1 MSGTAMRTATVV
13 IAIFAAVVSVANIVS
28 SQQINSMLNDQK
40 ASKPVLMKDRLSLGM
55 SMSLHNLE
63 RPSVM
68 PSFESY
74 RIGPWMTSVEMSDT
88 MKADMALLFD
98 SVEQVVANVRSVNCS
113 SVSDENFMFTAMKNG
128 KLEYG
133 SYCLRQF
140 DAAARPADGA
150 WVPKSVGTVTMLDV
164 E

>member
-1 MSGTAMRTATVV
+1 MSGTAMRTVTIV

-28 SQQINSMLNDQK
+28 TQQINSMVKDQQ
-40 ASKPVLMKDRLSLGM
+40 ASTPVLMNDLFSMGLG
-55 SMSLHNLE
+55 MSLHNLE
-63 RPSVM
+63 RPNVM

-74 RIGPWMTSVEMSDT
+74 RIGPRMTSVDMSDT
-88 MKADMALLFD
+88 MKSDMALLFD
-98 SVEQVVANVRSVNCS
+98 SVEQVVANVSSVNCS
-113 SVSDENFMFTAMKNG
+113 SVNGENFMFTAMKNG

-140 DAAARPADGA
+140 DAAARPVDGA